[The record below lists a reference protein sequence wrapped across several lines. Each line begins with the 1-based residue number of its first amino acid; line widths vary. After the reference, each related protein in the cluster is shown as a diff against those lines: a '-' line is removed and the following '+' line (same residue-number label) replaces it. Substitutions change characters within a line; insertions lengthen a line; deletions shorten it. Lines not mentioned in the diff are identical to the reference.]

1 VELRKT
7 FDEVPD
13 LKIVYVIPDNQW
25 NDKSTRFV
33 ESFGMRDR
41 ILFAVDPGSQ
51 AVDQLGVRREDPE
64 AIEEGVPHPA
74 TFLIDRGGVV
84 RFADVRED
92 FHVWVDS
99 EFLREALD
107 AIP

>member
-1 VELRKT
+1 VELRRS

-41 ILFAVDPGSQ
+41 ILFAVDPGSR
-51 AVDQLGVRREDPE
+51 AVDLLGVRLENPE
-64 AIEEGVPHPA
+64 PIEEGVPHPA
-74 TFLIDRGGVV
+74 TFLIDRSGVV

-92 FHVWVDS
+92 YHIWLDS
-99 EFLREALD
+99 GFLREALD
-107 AIP
+107 AMP